1 MSQMQQSNGAD
12 YFTTIRGLTSP
23 LGTDLSD
30 SSLQSLYPYLG
41 NIALDKTRG
50 SIFYGANN
58 VWNGLVTGPVGPV
71 TDGSI
76 VIFDGTTGQF
86 IEDTGITITNGT
98 ELNGV
103 TLINGQPPP
112 VGTNTGDVVMTT
124 FGAAPNANAATIT
137 ALPGPAFGQQL
148 QLQPA
153 SATFPGGV
161 STGSQ
166 AFAGLKDFSA
176 SGIRL
181 QPNPISGGG
190 ITTLNSYERITT
202 ACTFSGAIGYVNVVN
217 VVFEKIGNI
226 VMVTIP
232 TGINIP
238 ADVAVQVDGFINSA
252 VGNIPLEFRPAVDQL
267 VSGVMVAYA
276 TAPIN
281 PPDNITT
288 GGVTVLTTGTFQ
300 FCQSVG
306 TDGLAKIFTGNASA
320 GGRPGVLPGNFMYY
334 AGP

>member
-176 SGIRL
+176 NGIRL
-181 QPNPISGGG
+181 QPSPITLGVV
-190 ITTLNSYERITT
+190 TTLNNYAKYDATLSWT
-202 ACTFSGAIGYVNVVN
+202 G
-217 VVFEKIGNI
+217 
-226 VMVTIP
+226 
-232 TGINIP
+232 GINP
-238 ADVAVQVDGFINSA
+238 GVANYPYTIELIGKTIVLGLLDILNPGTQAGATIISTAPVP
-252 VGNIPLEFRPAVDQL
+252 VEFRPSADRMASGWVISSTAGTAGNGFAPGFFYL
-267 VSGVMVAYA
+267 RASGLIEVGLSITNAGVLNPFSGVGASGNGNGFFAQELVF
-276 TAPIN
+276 
-281 PPDNITT
+281 
-288 GGVTVLTTGTFQ
+288 TV
-300 FCQSVG
+300 
-306 TDGLAKIFTGNASA
+306 
-320 GGRPGVLPGNFMYY
+320 
-334 AGP
+334 